1 MATRNNGKSIKM
13 FYLSTNLPGKYQ
25 WLAPSLSWN
34 VERPSWICSVNS
46 IKHLILMSSLISF
59 SYLNS
64 AYHVTVL
71 LHHFNCAMNYS
82 IIECQSISLWLPLP
96 LSLLTMQTVGPEKE
110 HLCLQGENSLL
121 CKHLYQ
127 GYWTDKGWWLFQ
139 KEVIQVPQHMHLLV
153 LFLRTKVLIFKTFSL
168 KDHKCACDTKR

>member
-34 VERPSWICSVNS
+34 MERPSWICYVNS
-46 IKHLILMSSLISF
+46 IKHLIPMSSLISF

-71 LHHFNCAMNYS
+71 LHHFNCAMNYF
-82 IIECQSISLWLPLP
+82 IIECWSISLCLPLP
-96 LSLLTMQTVGPEKE
+96 PSFLTMQTGELKKQCLWVKRVGGVASFKNICRWNLE
-110 HLCLQGENSLL
+110 QI
-121 CKHLYQ
+121 Q
-127 GYWTDKGWWLFQ
+127 DGYCFGRK
-139 KEVIQVPQHMHLLV
+139 
-153 LFLRTKVLIFKTFSL
+153 
-168 KDHKCACDTKR
+168 